1 MSIYTV
7 YEPPLKAHESAPDPE
22 RFVFVRDGFSFWAFL
37 LAPWWMLRHR
47 LWLAFVCYVTL
58 AVALSV
64 ALRLIGTSAAVTIIA
79 GALFSLL
86 VGFEAATLR
95 RFGLARRGWR
105 NVGIVVGDDVESAE
119 RRFFDAWANKTWA
132 NKTWANKTWA
142 ERPSVDG
149 VPRASSPAMGVPMAR
164 RPSSEVI
171 GLFPQPG
178 ASR

>member
-47 LWLAFVCYVTL
+47 LWLALVCYVIL

-64 ALRLIGTSAAVTIIA
+64 ALRLIGTSATVAVIA

-132 NKTWANKTWA
+132 NKSGVNKSWADQ
-142 ERPSVDG
+142 PSADG
-149 VPRASSPAMGVPMAR
+149 APRTSSPAMGVPMAR

-178 ASR
+178 APR

>member
-7 YEPPLKAHESAPDPE
+7 YEPPLKAHKSAPDPE

-47 LWLAFVCYVTL
+47 LWLAFVCYVIL

-64 ALRLIGTSAAVTIIA
+64 ALRLIGASAAVAIIA

-132 NKTWANKTWA
+132 NKTWA

-178 ASR
+178 APR

>member
-47 LWLAFVCYVTL
+47 LWLALVCYVIL

-64 ALRLIGTSAAVTIIA
+64 ALRLIGASATVAVIA

-119 RRFFDAWANKTWA
+119 RRFFDAWTNWP
-132 NKTWANKTWA
+132 NKTWA

-149 VPRASSPAMGVPMAR
+149 ASRTSSPAMGVPMAR

-178 ASR
+178 APR

>member
-47 LWLAFVCYVTL
+47 LWLALVCYVIL

-64 ALRLIGTSAAVTIIA
+64 ALRLIGTSAAVAIIA

-119 RRFFDAWANKTWA
+119 RRFFDAWTNWP
-132 NKTWANKTWA
+132 NKTWA

-149 VPRASSPAMGVPMAR
+149 ASRTSSPAMGVPMAR

-178 ASR
+178 APR

>member
-47 LWLAFVCYVTL
+47 LWLALVCYVIL

-64 ALRLIGTSAAVTIIA
+64 ALRLIGTSAAVAIIA

-119 RRFFDAWANKTWA
+119 RRFFDAWTNWP
-132 NKTWANKTWA
+132 NKTWA

-149 VPRASSPAMGVPMAR
+149 
-164 RPSSEVI
+164 
-171 GLFPQPG
+171 
-178 ASR
+178 ASRTCAVIVYGSSGACDHGFSSTPHSIARPHMFSSIE

>member
-37 LAPWWMLRHR
+37 LGPWWMLRHR
-47 LWLAFVCYVTL
+47 LWLAFVCYVIL
-58 AVALSV
+58 AVALSI
-64 ALRLIGTSAAVTIIA
+64 ALRLIGASAAVAIIA

-95 RFGLARRGWR
+95 RFGLSRRGWR

-132 NKTWANKTWA
+132 NKIWAEKTWA
-142 ERPSVDG
+142 ERSSGDSAT
-149 VPRASSPAMGVPMAR
+149 RASSPAMGVPMAR

-178 ASR
+178 APR

>member
-47 LWLAFVCYVTL
+47 LWLAFVCYVIL

-64 ALRLIGTSAAVTIIA
+64 ALRLIGVSAAVAIIA

-132 NKTWANKTWA
+132 NKTWDNKTWA

-178 ASR
+178 APR

>member
-1 MSIYTV
+1 MSIYAV
-7 YEPPLKAHESAPDPE
+7 YEPPLKVHESAPDPA

-47 LWLAFVCYVTL
+47 LWLALVCYVIL

-64 ALRLIGTSAAVTIIA
+64 ALRLIGASTAVTIIA

-95 RFGLARRGWR
+95 RFGLARRGWK
-105 NVGIVVGDDVESAE
+105 NVGMVVGDDVESAE
-119 RRFFDAWANKTWA
+119 RRFFDVWVNKS
-132 NKTWANKTWA
+132 WA
-142 ERPSVDG
+142 ERSSVDG
-149 VPRASSPAMGVPMAR
+149 APRASSPAMGVAMAR

-178 ASR
+178 APR

>member
-47 LWLAFVCYVTL
+47 LWLALVCYVIL

-64 ALRLIGTSAAVTIIA
+64 TLRLIGTSAAVAIIA

-132 NKTWANKTWA
+132 NKTWA

-149 VPRASSPAMGVPMAR
+149 VPRASSPAVGVPMAR
-164 RPSSEVI
+164 RPSSEVV

-178 ASR
+178 APR

>member
-47 LWLAFVCYVTL
+47 LWLALVCYVIL

-64 ALRLIGTSAAVTIIA
+64 ALRLIGTSAAVAIIA

-132 NKTWANKTWA
+132 NKTWDNKTSA

-171 GLFPQPG
+171 ALFPQPG
-178 ASR
+178 APR

>member
-7 YEPPLKAHESAPDPE
+7 YEPPLKAHESAPAPE

-47 LWLAFVCYVTL
+47 LWLALVCYVIL

-64 ALRLIGTSAAVTIIA
+64 ALRLIGTSAAVAIIA

-119 RRFFDAWANKTWA
+119 RRFFDAWANKSWV
-132 NKTWANKTWA
+132 NKSWA

-149 VPRASSPAMGVPMAR
+149 ASRASSPAMGVPMAR

-178 ASR
+178 APR

>member
-1 MSIYTV
+1 MSVYTV

-37 LAPWWMLRHR
+37 LAPLWLLRYR
-47 LWLAFVCYVTL
+47 LWLAFTGYVII
-58 AVALSV
+58 VIALQI
-64 ALRLIGTSAAVTIIA
+64 ALRWIGASPTVTVIV

-95 RFGLARRGWR
+95 RFTLSRRGWR
-105 NVGIVVGDDVESAE
+105 NVGLVVGDDIESAE
-119 RRFFDAWANKTWA
+119 RRFFDAWVNKAWVDKNWT
-132 NKTWANKTWA
+132 
-142 ERPSVDG
+142 ERSSVDG
-149 VPRASSPAMGVPMAR
+149 APRASSPAMGVPMAR

-178 ASR
+178 APR

>member
-7 YEPPLKAHESAPDPE
+7 YEPPLKAHESAPNPE

-47 LWLAFVCYVTL
+47 LWLALTGYVIL
-58 AVALSV
+58 AIALSV
-64 ALRLIGTSAAVTIIA
+64 ALRFAGASTTVTLIA

-95 RFGLARRGWR
+95 RFKLSRRGWK
-105 NVGIVVGDDVESAE
+105 NVGIVVGDDLESAE
-119 RRFFDAWANKTWA
+119 RRFFDAWVNKTWV
-132 NKTWANKTWA
+132 NKSWTD
-142 ERPSVDG
+142 PSAADG
-149 VPRASSPAMGVPMAR
+149 APRASSPAMGVAMAR

-178 ASR
+178 APR

>member
-64 ALRLIGTSAAVTIIA
+64 ALRLIGTSAAVAIIA

-119 RRFFDAWANKTWA
+119 RRFFDAWANKTWD
-132 NKTWANKTWA
+132 NKTWA

-178 ASR
+178 APR

>member
-47 LWLAFVCYVTL
+47 LWLALVCYVIL

-64 ALRLIGTSAAVTIIA
+64 ALRLIGTSAAVAVIA

-119 RRFFDAWANKTWA
+119 RRFFDAWTNWP
-132 NKTWANKTWA
+132 NKTWA

-149 VPRASSPAMGVPMAR
+149 ASRTSSPAMGVPMAR
-164 RPSSEVI
+164 RPSSEVV

>member
-7 YEPPLKAHESAPDPE
+7 YEPPLKAHESAPNPE

-47 LWLAFVCYVTL
+47 LWLALVCYVIL

-64 ALRLIGTSAAVTIIA
+64 ALRLIGTSAAVAIIA

-119 RRFFDAWANKTWA
+119 RRFFDAWANKSWV
-132 NKTWANKTWA
+132 NKSWA

-178 ASR
+178 APR

>member
-7 YEPPLKAHESAPDPE
+7 YEPPLKAHESVPDPE

-47 LWLAFVCYVTL
+47 LWLALVCYVIL

-64 ALRLIGTSAAVTIIA
+64 ALRLIGTSAAVAIIA

-119 RRFFDAWANKTWA
+119 RRFFDAWANKSWV
-132 NKTWANKTWA
+132 NKSWA

-149 VPRASSPAMGVPMAR
+149 ASRAYSPAMGVPMAR

-178 ASR
+178 APR

>member
-47 LWLAFVCYVTL
+47 LWLALVCYVIL

-64 ALRLIGTSAAVTIIA
+64 ALRLIGTSAAVAIIA

-132 NKTWANKTWA
+132 NKTWDNKTWA

-164 RPSSEVI
+164 RPSSEVV

-178 ASR
+178 APR

>member
-1 MSIYTV
+1 MSVYTV

-47 LWLAFVCYVTL
+47 MWLALTGYVIL

-64 ALRLIGTSAAVTIIA
+64 ALRLIGAPTTVTIIA

-95 RFGLARRGWR
+95 RFTLSRRGWR
-105 NVGIVVGDDVESAE
+105 NVGLVVGDDLESAE
-119 RRFFDAWANKTWA
+119 RRFFDAWVNKTWVNKTWA
-132 NKTWANKTWA
+132 D
-142 ERPSVDG
+142 PSAADG
-149 VPRASSPAMGVPMAR
+149 APRASSPAMGVAMAR

-178 ASR
+178 APR

>member
-47 LWLAFVCYVTL
+47 LWLALVCYVIL

-64 ALRLIGTSAAVTIIA
+64 ALRWIGTSAAVAIIA

-132 NKTWANKTWA
+132 NKTWDNKTWA

-178 ASR
+178 APR

>member
-7 YEPPLKAHESAPDPE
+7 YEPPLRVHESAPNPE

-47 LWLAFVCYVTL
+47 LWLAFVCYVIL

-64 ALRLIGTSAAVTIIA
+64 ALRLIGTSTAVTIIA

-105 NVGIVVGDDVESAE
+105 NVGIVVGDDLESAE
-119 RRFFDAWANKTWA
+119 RRFFDAWVNKSWT
-132 NKTWANKTWA
+132 
-142 ERPSVDG
+142 ERSSVDG
-149 VPRASSPAMGVPMAR
+149 APRVSPPALGVPMVH

-178 ASR
+178 APR